1 MFPKMD
7 NDSNKGKR
15 KFTRIAIEIKK
26 EIIVKHENGVRV
38 SELVSQF
45 GMGNS
50 TICSILKNKEIIKKT
65 NVGRGVTVLSKQKS
79 QTIEVV

>member
-1 MFPKMD
+1 MCPKMD

-15 KFTRIAIEIKK
+15 KITRIAIEVKK
-26 EIIVKHENGVRV
+26 EIIVKHENGVCV

-50 TICSILKNKEIIKKT
+50 TICM
-65 NVGRGVTVLSKQKS
+65 
-79 QTIEVV
+79 